1 MKVDVYWNS
10 HKRCYS
16 VRHKGKVIYHW
27 PFLLMK
33 DVEFVVQPAGY
44 RYFQETGKKVV
55 HAFVRGTLADW
66 QKETARHLRKR
77 GEVVKYNPRRFDRF
91 TTCDQGRWLPVYQS
105 CLAYLA
111 SNKIIYVEDWA

>member
-1 MKVDVYWNS
+1 MRVDVYWNS

-44 RYFQETGKKVV
+44 CSPR
-55 HAFVRGTLADW
+55 ARG
-66 QKETARHLRKR
+66 
-77 GEVVKYNPRRFDRF
+77 
-91 TTCDQGRWLPVYQS
+91 
-105 CLAYLA
+105 
-111 SNKIIYVEDWA
+111 